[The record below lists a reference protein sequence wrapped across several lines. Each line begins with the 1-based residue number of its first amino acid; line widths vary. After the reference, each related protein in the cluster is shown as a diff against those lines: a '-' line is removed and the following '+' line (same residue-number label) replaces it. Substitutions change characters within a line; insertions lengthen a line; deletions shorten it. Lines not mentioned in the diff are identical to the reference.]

1 MNCPQGKAGTAAN
14 LKLGPREMGIVCK
27 GKGTKLGRT
36 RPTDQDCPRRHLA
49 VRDSVWLGRDLLVVL
64 CCVLLLSPWSLA
76 RAAQPCP
83 EQTTHARARKA
94 ETTVPK
100 QTARGVNPAPSPG
113 DAQPPEPETSS
124 ENLDRGAPETSAE
137 RTTVNLLGEVDTLAG
152 EARRNENVS
161 IFLIDNNVLKELNV
175 RMGTT
180 ATIIHEFRV
189 DHDYFGSEFGGP
201 PKAPLHLPPSRV
213 RRVHGDFYW
222 SHNNSIFSARSFF
235 QVGDVQPARSN
246 DYGFSLGIPLWE
258 GASLTVNASQ
268 RKLRGQVNGNVLV
281 PKADERTSLSNDPA
295 TRAMVERILAA
306 YPDELPNRT
315 DRNPRLLNTNAPQT
329 IDNDRVGGVL
339 DQAWGDKDR
348 LSLRYNLIFQNVEA
362 FQLVGGQ
369 NPDTT
374 TKNHRARITWNRT
387 WPPSTTTDFSIGF
400 DRIGSLLVPEETS
413 IGPSIWAGGA
423 LQFLG
428 PTSRVP
434 IDRAQ
439 NAFRYAGRVQQNR
452 GRHTWYAGFQLLRR
466 QINGVE
472 SWRHRGLFSF
482 GNDFGRDQIENLRMG
497 TPSSYTVA
505 LGNVHRGFRNWDME
519 YFVGEAW
526 RVNRKLTLNLGLR
539 YQPVTK
545 PSEVNGLS
553 NIPYDCDCNNWAPRF
568 GFAYRLS
575 DRWGVLR
582 AAYGVQYGEIFPVT
596 FGQARFNPPTNLLV
610 SVDVPDLIDPLKD
623 LQPSDLDPTARS
635 SIFQLDPNL
644 VSPYSHQYNFSW
656 ELRFAREWKL
666 SLGYVGSR
674 SHRLLTTWSLNRA
687 RLVDG
692 IPQTTS
698 TINERRPDQRF
709 FEVRRILNGS
719 RGYFDAGKVRFT
731 LPHWRGLTLDASYWF
746 SKAIDLGAGYI
757 STGSNAFRSRSPS
770 GFDYQGEM
778 KGLSSFD
785 QPHALL
791 WRVNYETPPR
801 PMQSG
806 WIGRI
811 LGQWQISSII
821 LLKSG
826 TPFRVRTGSDAPG
839 FGNVDGAGNDNP
851 ILLDPSI
858 LGRTID
864 SPDTS
869 QEMLPPS
876 AFSFIEPTDLR
887 GNLGRNTFRKD
898 GIWNVNA
905 GLSRRWSL
913 GGDKSLLFRAESIN
927 FLNHPQFSA
936 PGRQL
941 TTDHFGQ
948 ITRTLNDGRAFRFT
962 MRFSF

>member
-1 MNCPQGKAGTAAN
+1 
-14 LKLGPREMGIVCK
+14 MGIVCK

-36 RPTDQDCPRRHLA
+36 SPADQDYPRRHLA
-49 VRDSVWLGRDLLVVL
+49 VRDSVWLGRDLPVVL
-64 CCVLLLSPWSLA
+64 CCVVLLSPWSLA
-76 RAAQPCP
+76 RAAQPGP
-83 EQTTHARARKA
+83 VQTTQARKA
-94 ETTVPK
+94 EAPVPK
-100 QTARGVNPAPSPG
+100 QAAREVKSAPGPG
-113 DAQPPEPETSS
+113 DVQPPEPEISS
-124 ENLDRGAPETSAE
+124 ENLGEWDPEPAAE
-137 RTTVNLLGEVDTLAG
+137 RTAFNLLGEVETSAG

-161 IFLIDNNVLKELNV
+161 ITLIDNNVLKELNV

-180 ATIIHEFRV
+180 ATIIREFRV
-189 DHDYFGSEFGGP
+189 DHNYFGSEFGGP
-201 PKAPLHLPPSRV
+201 AMAPLHLQPSRV
-213 RRVHGDFYW
+213 QRVHGDFYW
-222 SHNNSIFSARSFF
+222 GHDNSIFSARSFF
-235 QVGDVQPARSN
+235 QAGDVQPARTN

-268 RKLRGQVNGNVLV
+268 RKIRGQVNGNVLV
-281 PKADERTSLSNDPA
+281 PKADERTPLSNDPA
-295 TRAMVERILAA
+295 TRAIIERILAA

-315 DRNPRLLNTNAPQT
+315 DINPRALNANAPQT

-339 DQAWGDKDR
+339 DQTWGDQDR
-348 LSLRYNLIFQNVEA
+348 LSLRYNLTFQNVEA
-362 FQLVGGQ
+362 FQIVGGQ

-387 WPPSTTTDFSIGF
+387 WTARTTTNFSIGF
-400 DRIGSLLVPEETS
+400 DRIGSLLVPDETS
-413 IGPSIWAGGA
+413 IGPTIWVGGA
-423 LQFLG
+423 LQFIG

-439 NAFRYAGRVQQNR
+439 NMFRHAGQVQQTR

-466 QINGVE
+466 QINGME
-472 SWRHRGLFSF
+472 SSGHRGMFSF
-482 GNDFGRDQIENLRMG
+482 GNDFGRDQIENLRLG
-497 TPSSYTVA
+497 TPSSYRIA
-505 LGNVHRGFRNWDME
+505 LGNVHRGFRNWDMQ
-519 YFVGEAW
+519 YFVGDAW
-526 RVNRKLTLNLGLR
+526 RVNGKLTLNLGLR
-539 YQPVTK
+539 YQPVTQ

-553 NIPYDCDCNNWAPRF
+553 DIPYDCDCNNWAPRF

-582 AAYGVQYGEIFPVT
+582 GAYGVQYGEIFPVT
-596 FGQARFNPPTNLLV
+596 FGQARFNPPANLLI
-610 SVDVPDLIDPLKD
+610 SVDVPDLADPLKD

-674 SHRLLTTWSLNRA
+674 SHRLLTTWSSNRA

-692 IPQTTS
+692 IDQATS

-746 SKAIDLGAGYI
+746 SKAIDLGADY
-757 STGSNAFRSRSPS
+757 TGTASGFDAWRSLSPS
-770 GFDYQGEM
+770 GFDYQREM

-811 LGQWQISSII
+811 LGRWQISSII

-826 TPFRVRTGSDAPG
+826 TPFRVQTGSDAPG
-839 FGNVDGAGNDNP
+839 FGNVDGTGRDNP

-864 SPDTS
+864 NPDTS
-869 QEMLPPS
+869 QEMLPLS

-913 GGDKSLLFRAESIN
+913 GGDKSLLFRAESVN
-927 FLNHPQFSA
+927 FLNHPQFAA

-941 TTDHFGQ
+941 TTDRFGQ

-962 MRFSF
+962 LRFSF